1 MKAKSPAKKL
11 YCENCGK
18 LVDYKI
24 EIKKET
30 YDIRGEKI
38 TIDAKVPVCV
48 HCGSELM
55 DVYIDDLNFERAY
68 KEYAKRHNL
77 VYGDEI
83 KEIRSKYGI
92 SQELFAKILGIG
104 RATLA
109 RLESGALPSESIS
122 TLIKQAENPSSFLSI
137 LEGAKERISIRDYER
152 VKEKVKSMMGEDET
166 GELEEFLRRKNS
178 GLNVLKL
185 YGTVSYMLK
194 VMKDEFN
201 ASYVNKVRFMKLLWF
216 VDSAYAKE
224 YGKGL
229 TGLNYAHLPIGP
241 APESHNILMEL
252 LESAG
257 VITIEEELKDD
268 YEIFKIIL
276 KDESFEAYLTDEE
289 KSLIDEV
296 IKKFGNLPTKKLIDI
311 THDDSKWISTSNGE
325 LIKL

>member
-1 MKAKSPAKKL
+1 MSVEKPAEKL

-24 EIKKET
+24 KVKKET
-30 YDIRGEKI
+30 YNIRGEEV

-48 HCGSELM
+48 HCGNELM

-83 KEIRSKYGI
+83 KGIRSKYGI

-122 TLIKQAENPSSFLSI
+122 TLVKQAENPKNFLSI
-137 LEGAKERISIRDYER
+137 LENAKERISIRDYER
-152 VKEKVKSMMGEDET
+152 VKEKVLSTMQESET
-166 GELEEFLRRKNS
+166 EELEEFLRKKNPN
-178 GLNVLKL
+178 LDVLKL
-185 YGTVSYMLK
+185 YGTVAYLLK
-194 VMKDEFN
+194 RMKDIFKVE
-201 ASYVNKVRFMKLLWF
+201 YINKVRFVKFLWF
-216 VDSAYAKE
+216 IDNAHAKE
-224 YGKGL
+224 HGRGL
-229 TGLNYAHLPIGP
+229 TGLSYAHLPMGP
-241 APESHNILMEL
+241 SPESHNILMEL
-252 LESAG
+252 LENAG
-257 VITIEEELKDD
+257 VVRIEEELKDD
-268 YEIFKIIL
+268 YEIFKIFL

-296 IKKFGNLPTKKLIDI
+296 VESLGNLPTKKLIEI
-311 THDDSKWISTSNGE
+311 PHDDSRWINTSNGE